1 MTTVEKMVA
10 VFRRQYKIPDDK
22 QITIMFDGEALGVE
36 LLVQDTEIIECGDGA
51 VVLDVHVR

>member
-1 MTTVEKMVA
+1 MA

-22 QITIMFDGEALGVE
+22 QITIMFDGEALVVD

>member
-36 LLVQDTEIIECGDGA
+36 LLVQDTEIMECGDGA